1 MAIDHFIKF
10 DGIDGE
16 ATEEKHVK
24 WIDVESFHWG
34 VSHHVDMVGS
44 AHSSGKASIEA
55 FSFTKQVDS
64 SSPKLLLDCC
74 TGEHI
79 KTAELH
85 FSQSTGDRL
94 VWMTYKFSDVMVSG
108 YQISASAGG
117 TDRPQEHISV
127 AFGKWEVSYK
137 PTDAKGKL
145 GGAIPAGYD
154 LKLNKKV

>member
-1 MAIDHFIKF
+1 MAVDMFIKF

-24 WIDVESFHWG
+24 WIPVESFHWG

-55 FSFTKQVDS
+55 FSFQKQVDS
-64 SSPKLLLDCC
+64 ASPKLALDCC
-74 TGEHI
+74 SGEHI
-79 KTAELH
+79 KLAELH

-94 VWMTYKFSDVMVSG
+94 VWMSYKFTDVMVSG
-108 YQISASAGG
+108 YSISGSQAGS
-117 TDRPQEHISV
+117 DRPSESV
-127 AFGKWEVSYK
+127 SVSFSKWEQKYQ
-137 PTDAKGKL
+137 PTDNKGKL